1 MPSTCSQLL
10 MYIFRMGIVCTLLSD
25 TLVNGF
31 TTGAAIHVF
40 TSQVKDLLG
49 LKITRHEGPFN
60 IGFVSIF
67 PAIVDNYIY

>member
-1 MPSTCSQLL
+1 
-10 MYIFRMGIVCTLLSD
+10 MGIVSTLLSD

-49 LKITRHEGPFN
+49 LKLARHDGPFN
-60 IGFVSIF
+60 IIYVSI
-67 PAIVDNYIY
+67 NL